1 MDRTCRNCKYEHLE
15 DFANPCKS
23 CYSFKKWEPKDG
35 AKRCGTCR
43 YETRFANEA
52 PCGSCTNAWFSG
64 DACNWEPK
72 EQEDDME
79 NENTTTKIDTEA
91 ELKMQVAKLQEELEQ
106 AKEKNEDQR
115 HVIDGLN
122 SELARKT
129 GMVEGLKFAIR
140 CNGVSGGEV

>member
-15 DFANPCKS
+15 AFANPCKS
-23 CYSFKKWEPKDG
+23 CYSFKKWEPKWKWG
-35 AKRCGTCR
+35 CATCK
-43 YETRFANEA
+43 YETLFANEE
-52 PCGSCTNAWFSG
+52 PCCACTNAWSNW
-64 DACNWEPK
+64 DDCKWEPK
-72 EQEDDME
+72 EQEDNME

-91 ELKMQVAKLQEELEQ
+91 ELKAQVAKLQEELEQ

-122 SELARKT
+122 SELARKN
-129 GMVEGLKFAIR
+129 GMVEGLKFTIR